1 MNYLKLAFLFLFLN
15 PLMGTA
21 DDFDLLV
28 TTYNN
33 KIALINVSESG
44 FEENSF
50 TISLNITWVN
60 KNLKPIKDENSVLA
74 INKQALQVFPE
85 DALNTLGNIKVSE
98 FSNKQ
103 INLKFYANPRF
114 DGGKVKIDLQLVYSE
129 NVQKANAGHWKKV
142 LYAQPNIL
150 QISYEVDGS
159 KIVDVFPPEVK
170 MTYPVAKT
178 EGENDLAVISDRKT
192 DVYIT
197 AQDKSG
203 VKQIKVNG
211 VRAQSK
217 FTGEYFTTVTL
228 FTGQN
233 TLKIEAED
241 NVGNISTTTFDV
253 ISTYQYDIEMN
264 GGNYYALLIAES
276 EYLAPG
282 IPNLGNPVKDA
293 ILFKDILASQYT
305 FNEENLFLLANPTRT
320 EILQKLEQLTNDLN
334 ENDNLIIFYAG
345 HGYWDTNKEIGYWLP
360 SDAESNSNSNWLRN
374 STVKDYIGAIK
385 TKHTLLITD
394 ACFSGSIFQTRGFKG
409 EQVVAYQKIY
419 NLNSRKG
426 MTSGTLKEVPDESV
440 FLHTLNKR
448 LEQNEDKYFLAS
460 NLFSS
465 LRDAVLNNSPNVPQF
480 GTIQGAGD
488 EGGEF
493 IFIRKDT
500 D

>member
-15 PLMGTA
+15 PLMGYA

-85 DALNTLGNIKVSE
+85 DALNTLGDIKVSE

-103 INLKFYANPRF
+103 IDLEFYANPRF

-129 NVQKANAGHWKKV
+129 NEQKANAGLWKKV
-142 LYAQPNIL
+142 LYSQPKTL

-211 VRAQSK
+211 VRAESK

-293 ILFKDILASQYT
+293 ISFKEILASQYT

-360 SDAESNSNSNWLRN
+360 SDAEANSNSNWLRN

-426 MTSGTLKEVPDESV
+426 MTSGTLKEVPDVSV

-460 NLFSS
+460 KLFLN